1 MQASAQRLASTGR
14 DAVASYCT
22 GQDTIPRLADRE
34 QRKAIAAKEATMEDN
49 KRIPE
54 GVERLDNEGL
64 SQVSGGKLVGQLRHV
79 KCSKC
84 GADYTR
90 ETSMMSE
97 PPHFCRECD
106 ARIRAE
112 FIGFHEER

>member
-1 MQASAQRLASTGR
+1 
-14 DAVASYCT
+14 
-22 GQDTIPRLADRE
+22 
-34 QRKAIAAKEATMEDN
+34 MEDG
-49 KRIPE
+49 KRMPE
-54 GVERLDNEGL
+54 GVERLDNDDL
-64 SQVSGGKLVGQLRHV
+64 SQVSGGKLVGQIWHV

-106 ARIRAE
+106 ARICAE
-112 FIGFHEER
+112 LIGYHEER

>member
-1 MQASAQRLASTGR
+1 M
-14 DAVASYCT
+14 
-22 GQDTIPRLADRE
+22 AD
-34 QRKAIAAKEATMEDN
+34 D

-54 GVERLDNEGL
+54 GVERLDSDDL
-64 SQVSGGKLVGQLRHV
+64 SQVSGGKLVGQLWHV
-79 KCSKC
+79 QCSNC
-84 GADYTR
+84 GADYIC

-112 FIGFHEER
+112 RAGYHEER